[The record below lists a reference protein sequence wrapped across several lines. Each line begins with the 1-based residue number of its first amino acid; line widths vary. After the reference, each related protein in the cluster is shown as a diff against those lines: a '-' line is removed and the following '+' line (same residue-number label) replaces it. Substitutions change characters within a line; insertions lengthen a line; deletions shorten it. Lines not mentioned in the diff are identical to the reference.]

1 MPPRMRARP
10 DLLFCSLLALAACGD
25 GSAAHDG
32 AGTTAGNA
40 PSASAQQHPVTLPT
54 LSHEFGAVPH
64 GETRQHDFVLD
75 VRSIAGPGW
84 YSPGT
89 HVDCSCARTEL
100 FLRGSDG
107 VLQPIPVFQP
117 DTAPKDGEVLVVRV
131 ILDTQKREAVDTK
144 DIDSRVLVVLQ
155 RADSNDPQKRVMW
168 PLQFRF
174 RIDAPIRVRPVA
186 TFDFERVPPARPKV
200 VALNL
205 SSDIAGRAVQ
215 FSNAR
220 CEDARVQ
227 LRIEPNDGYTLLH
240 ATLTPRTG
248 DTGNLRAIVTV
259 DTDLDPAY
267 QLRIPAVAA
276 FVPDLEAI
284 PLPKVSIRADLT
296 KPQDEGRGGSQYVLV
311 TDHDLSR
318 PEEFVVAKITD
329 AAGRDATRL
338 WSITFEKVPGEPRSC
353 RVHARWTGS
362 QASEFRGELVLAK
375 DTQKGPFLRI
385 ELVALHDKNP

>member
-10 DLLFCSLLALAACGD
+10 HLLLCSLIAFVACSEGSATPD
-25 GSAAHDG
+25 GSAP
-32 AGTTAGNA
+32 TTGNA
-40 PSASAQQHPVTLPT
+40 QPAGPQQQPVTLPT
-54 LSHEFGAVPH
+54 LSHEFGAVRH

-75 VRSIAGPGW
+75 VRAIAGPGW

-100 FLRGSDG
+100 FLRGRDDA
-107 VLQPIPVFQP
+107 LQPIPVFQP

-155 RADSNDPQKRVMW
+155 RADSNDPQRRVMW

-186 TFDFERVPPARPKV
+186 TFDFERVPPARPKT

-205 SSDIAGRAVQ
+205 SSDLEGRAVK
-215 FSNAR
+215 FSNAG
-220 CEDARVQ
+220 CDDPRVQ
-227 LRIEPNDGYTLLH
+227 LRIEAQDGYTLLH
-240 ATLTPRTG
+240 ATLTPRKG
-248 DTGNLRAIVTV
+248 DTGSLRTIVTV

-284 PLPKVSIRADLT
+284 PLPKISIHADLT
-296 KPQDEGRGGSQYVLV
+296 NPQDEGREGSQYVLV

-318 PEEFVVAKITD
+318 PEDFVVAKITD
-329 AAGRDATRL
+329 AAGRDASRL

-362 QASEFRGELVLAK
+362 QPSEFRGELLLAK
-375 DTQKGPFLRI
+375 DAQKGPFLPV